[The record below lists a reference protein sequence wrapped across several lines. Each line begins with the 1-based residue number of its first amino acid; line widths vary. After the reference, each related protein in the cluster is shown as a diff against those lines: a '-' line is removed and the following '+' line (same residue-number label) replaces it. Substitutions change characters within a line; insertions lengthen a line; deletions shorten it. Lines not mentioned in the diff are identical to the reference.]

1 MERNLKNKK
10 VVITGGARGIGYSTA
25 DTFLEKGARLVIILD
40 INEKQG
46 QASAETLKS
55 KYGED
60 KVEFYKCDVTSD
72 LDPVTNKIF
81 DKHKYIDVLVN
92 NAGTSNEYM
101 IQKTIAINVTAV
113 MEWSVKFFERM
124 RKDKG
129 GNGGTVINIASI
141 YGFRVDP
148 FIPIYQGSKFAVMGF
163 TRSYGHPYRYEKYG
177 VRVVAVC
184 PGYTHTMLT
193 LKTKMNDDPSVQK
206 DFEDMLEKTTSWQ
219 EVEAVSSAI
228 AEVFEK
234 GNSGTAWLIEGSKPI
249 TEVES

>member
-1 MERNLKNKK
+1 MERNLENKT
-10 VVITGGARGIGYSTA
+10 VIITGGARGIGYSTA
-25 DTFLEKGARLVIILD
+25 DKFLKKGARHVIILD

-55 KYGED
+55 KYGVD

-72 LDPVTNKIF
+72 LEPVTKKIF
-81 DKHKYIDVLVN
+81 DKHGYIDVLVN
-92 NAGTSNEYM
+92 NAGIYNEFM
-101 IQKTIAINVTAV
+101 LQKTIAINVTAV

-163 TRSYGHPYRYEKYG
+163 TRSFGHPYRYEKYG

-184 PGYTHTMLT
+184 PGLTHTKLT
-193 LKTKMNDDPSVQK
+193 VRSKMSDDPSVQK
-206 DFEDMLEKTTSWQ
+206 DFEDTLETALWQ
-219 EVEAVSSAI
+219 QIEAVSNAI
-228 AEVFEK
+228 VDVFEK

-249 TEVES
+249 TEV